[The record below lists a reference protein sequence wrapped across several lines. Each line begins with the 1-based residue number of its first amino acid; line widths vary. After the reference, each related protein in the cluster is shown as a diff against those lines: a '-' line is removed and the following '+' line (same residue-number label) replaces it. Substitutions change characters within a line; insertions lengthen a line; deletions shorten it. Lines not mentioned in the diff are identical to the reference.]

1 MSVTLNSTGA
11 KTTAGKTGAAPAP
24 QMQAQTWSTKGPI
37 RLGLL
42 AIVILIGGFGTWAV
56 GSNIAGAIVATG
68 VIEVDQNRQA
78 IQHRD
83 GGVVADLMVEDGA
96 MVAAGDVVLRLEGA
110 EMASELSVIRAQL
123 DEVRARRARLE
134 AERDGLAVL
143 RFDTGLVDRAAGD
156 DSLNDILRGQANLF
170 AARAETMAREID
182 QLSRQSEQIEDEIGG
197 LEAQRTALTRQRELL
212 TQDLEAQ
219 QSLMERGLTQS
230 TRVLTLQREEA
241 AIAGSIG
248 EIAAQIA
255 QASVR
260 LSEIDLAVLQIE
272 TARREQAIAELRE
285 VRVQE
290 ETMAEQERELT
301 RRMNRMDLRAPVSG
315 VVYGL
320 TVFGAQSVVR
330 PAEPIMFLIPQNRPL
345 VIAARIEAIH
355 VDQVFPGQAAAL
367 RFPAFDTRT
376 TPELAGRVTRISADA
391 FIDETTGESFYDVEL
406 ILEDGET
413 DRIPDLTFL
422 PGMPVEAF
430 IRTEDRTPMQYL
442 VRPLTDYF
450 NRAFRES

>member
-1 MSVTLNSTGA
+1 MSETST
-11 KTTAGKTGAAPAP
+11 
-24 QMQAQTWSTKGPI
+24 QSWSTKGPI

-42 AIVILIGGFGTWAV
+42 AVVILIGGFGTWAV
-56 GSNIAGAIVATG
+56 GSNIAGAIVASG

-78 IQHRD
+78 IQHPD
-83 GGVVADLMVEDGA
+83 GGVVADLMVEEGA

-110 EMASELSVIRAQL
+110 EMASELSVIRGQL
-123 DEVRARRARLE
+123 HEVRARRTRLE
-134 AERDGLAVL
+134 AERDGQETLT
-143 RFDTGLVDRAAGD
+143 FDAGLLDQAARD
-156 DSLNDILRGQANLF
+156 DSLDDILRGQANLF
-170 AARAETMAREID
+170 AARHETMAREID
-182 QLSRQSEQIEDEIGG
+182 QLARQSEQIEDEIEG
-197 LEAQRTALTRQRELL
+197 LHAQRTALERQRELIAL
-212 TQDLEAQ
+212 DLEAQ

-255 QASVR
+255 QAAVR
-260 LSEIDLAVLQIE
+260 LSEIELAVLQIE
-272 TARREQAIAELRE
+272 TQRREQAIAELRE

-290 ETMAEQERELT
+290 ETMAEQERELA
-301 RRMNRMDLRAPVSG
+301 RRMDRMDLRAPVSG
-315 VVYGL
+315 VVYGM

-330 PAEPIMFLIPQNRPL
+330 PAEPVMFLVPQDRPL
-345 VIAARIEAIH
+345 VIAARIDAIH
-355 VDQVFPGQAAAL
+355 VDQVFPGQSATL

-391 FIDETTGESFYDVEL
+391 FTDETTGASFYDVQL
-406 ILEDGET
+406 ILEDGEAA
-413 DRIPDLTFL
+413 RILDLTFL

-430 IRTEDRTPMQYL
+430 IKTEERTPIEYL